1 MKTRK
6 ILIDTCHGGFG
17 LNAKALEVYL
27 TKSKIPYEKEKRKPD
42 LFDEVRY
49 ALKVEK
55 GYFSVY
61 DLPRDDKLLIEA
73 VEEVGLKES
82 ADWCAEL
89 KIVEIPDDVD
99 WVLMEYDGL
108 EWIAEKH
115 RTWH

>member
-6 ILIDTCHGGFG
+6 ILINVCHGGFG
-17 LNAKALEVYL
+17 LTAKALEAYL
-27 TKSKIPYEKEKRKPD
+27 IKSKIPYEKEERRPN
-42 LFDEVRY
+42 LFNEMTY

-61 DLPRDDKLLIEA
+61 DLPRDDKILIEA
-73 VEEVGLKES
+73 VEEVGLEES
-82 ADWCAEL
+82 ADYCSKL